1 VWPRAKI
8 SGLYKDFLRGKNMTS
23 IKVLMSG
30 VGVAALSIGWTPF
43 VHPAA
48 AQQGGKALVLEEIIV
63 TARKREEALLD
74 VPMSITALSKDQLEK
89 LNVQDMTEISKLT
102 PGMYF
107 SDYGSNRADR
117 YSNQFV
123 VRGLAVNN
131 FANFSN
137 AAILFV
143 DGVPIA
149 SSNIPGTLDIER
161 VEILKGPQTAQFGRN
176 TFSGAISVTTRQP
189 TNEWDA
195 RALAEYATYD
205 SSQVALAV
213 SGPIIEDKVLFRIS
227 GEHRNR
233 GGQYQ
238 NVLDGTSLGGQTTSS
253 ISGKLKFTPTD
264 SLEIGLSGNYYE
276 YQDEHGAQYRLNK
289 ADHNCDPGKTGAP
302 TYFCGKAPA
311 PDASR
316 LNYLLID
323 QRWKD
328 LILPRAYFKPPLATK
343 PGLTSE
349 NVHLSGTI
357 AYTFPN
363 NWLFEATTGYD
374 KTNAGTINNEYY
386 NPNVR
391 NRLATPANG
400 ARTDVFSWLYNL
412 NRYFK
417 DFSQEVRLSSE
428 SDSRLRWTLGGNY
441 VKFDGASEVNG
452 DVALGALTLLPGS
465 RREVATWSGFGGMYY
480 DVLENLEFGVEA
492 RYQTDK
498 ADDTPRY
505 FANLTG
511 QPNLSGKWNAFTPR
525 VTVNY
530 KPTEDITLYALWA
543 RGNRPGAFNAA
554 LAPGANLPGTQA
566 AIVAQTG
573 AKLAVDPE
581 KIDTYDAGVK
591 GRFLDGRGIATL
603 GVYTGAITNSQISK
617 GFVVATPSV
626 LIGSAFVS
634 QGKTSFK
641 GVELDASFQVT
652 EELTVSA
659 AYALNDVK
667 IKIGGDPSLLVISG
681 GTTDGIGK
689 RLAGT
694 PKTSGN
700 MTARYTSKLNDTY
713 DWYVGGEFIYVGG
726 KFATNANLVTTG
738 AQKLVNARIG
748 VENDDVRVEV
758 WGKNILDD
766 ETIPDISRPFD
777 YDSFQTVALGISMPQ
792 KPTFGV
798 RMNYKF

>member
-1 VWPRAKI
+1 MR
-8 SGLYKDFLRGKNMTS
+8 S
-23 IKVLMSG
+23 IKILLSG
-30 VGVAALSIGWTPF
+30 VSVAALTIGWTSF
-43 VHPAA
+43 VKPAT
-48 AQQGGKALVLEEIIV
+48 AQENVRGLVLEEIVV

-74 VPMSITALSKDQLEK
+74 VPMAITALSRDQLEK

-123 VRGLAVNN
+123 VRGLNVNN

-161 VEILKGPQTAQFGRN
+161 VEVLKGPQTAQFGRN

-189 TNEWDA
+189 TNEWEA
-195 RALAEYATYD
+195 RAMAEYATYD
-205 SSQVALAV
+205 SSQVALAI
-213 SGPIIEDKVLFRIS
+213 SGPIVEDKLLFRIS

-253 ISGKLKFTPTD
+253 ISGKLKFTPTE

-276 YQDEHGAQYRLNK
+276 YQDEHGAHYRLTK
-289 ADHNCDPGKTGAP
+289 ADHNCDPGRTGAN
-302 TYFCGKAPA
+302 TFFCGKAPA
-311 PDASR
+311 LDESR

-328 LILPRAYFKPPLATK
+328 LILPRAFFKPPLATQ

-349 NVHLSGTI
+349 NTHLSGTI

-386 NPNVR
+386 VERPN
-391 NRLATPANG
+391 NLATPANG

-417 DFSQEVRLSSE
+417 DFSQEVRLSSDD
-428 SDSRLRWTLGGNY
+428 DSSLRWTLGGNY

-452 DVALGALTLLPGS
+452 DVALGALTILPSS
-465 RREVATWSGFGGMYY
+465 RREVATWSGFGGLYY
-480 DVLENLEFGVEA
+480 DVLENLELGVEA

-505 FANLTG
+505 FANLNG
-511 QPNLSGKWNAFTPR
+511 QPNLSGKWKAFTPR

-554 LAPGANLPGTQA
+554 LAPGANLPATQA
-566 AIVAQTG
+566 AIIAATG
-573 AKLAVDPE
+573 AQLEVDPE
-581 KIDTYDAGVK
+581 KINTYDAGVK
-591 GRFLDGRGIATL
+591 ARFLDGRGIATF
-603 GVYTGAITNSQISK
+603 GVYTGAITNQQISK
-617 GFVVATPSV
+617 SYVVAVPQV
-626 LIGSAFVS
+626 LIGSVFVS

-667 IKIGGDPSLLVISG
+667 IKIGGDPSLLTISG
-681 GTTDGIGK
+681 GTTDGVGK

-700 MTARYTSKLNDTY
+700 MTARYTSQLNDTY
-713 DWYVGGEFIYVGG
+713 DWYVAGEYIYVGG
-726 KFATNANLVTTG
+726 KYATNANLVSTG
-738 AQKLVNARIG
+738 AQQLVNARVG
-748 VENDDVRVEV
+748 VENDDIRVEL

-766 ETIPDISRPFD
+766 DTPPDISRPFD
-777 YDSFQTVALGISMPQ
+777 YDSFQTVGLQINMPQ